1 MGFPFLAPIKPWVVD
16 VLKERENNKYMVAF
30 KNPWIVMTSAALVSK
45 GKPSLDEN
53 ERVKQINDIVNAT
66 TPSPD
71 SYRGCI
77 ISNNSNNVEL
87 SYSTESTIAG
97 IDFDGKK
104 IKVEGESGRK
114 ISTPIIVS
122 MDLDTDGANNTLKT
136 AKVNVKCFSL
146 KQFEM
151 FELFFMKPG
160 MNVLIEWGDS
170 SLLKKDTTPN
180 PQPGSP
186 QTQKRAKNTFKDG
199 TKVEF
204 EPFTRPEEA
213 MVPKDKYDDFCKNF
227 SKYFRSD
234 TTAIGE
240 YLQRIDRS
248 LGTYDLV
255 AGKVL
260 DYSFT
265 VAEDGTYDCSI
276 EVSQGN
282 QISLAIPNNQ
292 RTSQSSENTNAAA
305 QEWPT
310 AEQIQKFIVTDL
322 NLDEEKLTKYAY
334 GGRDIKYWS
343 NHWFNFVKI
352 NKQQK
357 DTVASDEAYISMKF
371 ILKVLMNYGIAGGN
385 VDNDFF
391 KFELPK
397 YLQGKDEIEAL
408 PVLSNKFMMSSSDMV
423 IFPRKDLPDLAAP
436 IKKGGKSTSAD
447 ANKITIKEKGIDGT
461 INGIDFHI
469 PADLAVPVTNE
480 KIKIDEANGDRLG
493 DALNVFLKYKQVVK
507 YWHQSATRI
516 DFLEKIL
523 GMVNDA
529 GYGMYRLVYGLQS
542 ENSTG
547 TVVDYKMATGD
558 VLEQNKDVEIY
569 RFKPTTINSIVKS
582 FSFNFEMSNL
592 VAGRTIFNS
601 GKILADAK
609 KEQKTDDT
617 DKLILPNSA
626 YKSVDNSSFGNADG
640 WYSINKVEL
649 ENVRENFEKAKK
661 LDKLKAAS
669 ETPDKKENTNEATD
683 MTQVLQNKSIKFLK
697 TGSAKTTTTLIYRD
711 KVFFEDYILKEAQK
725 KEKSRSVLSPIE
737 ITLTIDGFSGFT
749 CGQYF
754 EVDGIPEIYNQIGVF
769 QITNTKHNVAPE
781 GWTTTIEAG
790 FRTINKP
797 APPAKT

>member
-30 KNPWIVMTSAALVSK
+30 KNPWIVMTSGALVSK
-45 GKPSLDEN
+45 GKPSLDEKARI
-53 ERVKQINDIVNAT
+53 EEIKKIVEAT
-66 TPSPD
+66 TPSAD

-87 SYSTESTIAG
+87 SYSTEQTIAG

-136 AKVNVKCFSL
+136 AKISVKCFSL

-199 TKVEF
+199 KKVEF

-213 MVPKDKYDDFCKNF
+213 MVPKDKYDDFCKTF
-227 SKYFRSD
+227 SNYFRSD

-248 LGTYDLV
+248 LGSYDLV

-260 DYSFT
+260 DYSFS

-282 QISLAIPNNQ
+282 QISLAIPQNQ
-292 RTSQSSENTNAAA
+292 RTSKSSENTNAVTD
-305 QEWPT
+305 EWP
-310 AEQIQKFIVTDL
+310 APDQIQKFIVTDL
-322 NLDEEKLTKYAY
+322 NLNEERFTAALD
-334 GGRDIKYWS
+334 GRGLDYWK

-357 DTVASDEAYISMKF
+357 DTVASDQSYISMRF
-371 ILKVLMNYGIAGGN
+371 ILKVLMNYSISGGN
-385 VDNDFF
+385 VDTSFF
-391 KFELPK
+391 KFHLPTYK
-397 YLQGKDEIEAL
+397 QGKDEIEVL
-408 PVLSNKFMMSSSDMV
+408 PVLSNKYMMSSSDMV

-436 IKKGGKSTSAD
+436 VKTGGKPPAGD

-469 PADLAVPVTNE
+469 PADLAVRITDEP
-480 KIKIDEANGDRLG
+480 IKVDEANGERLG
-493 DALNVFLKYKQVVK
+493 DALNIFVKYKEVVK
-507 YWHQSATRI
+507 FWQQSATRI

-523 GMVNDA
+523 NMVNDA
-529 GYGMYRLVYGLQS
+529 GYGLYRLVYGLQH
-542 ENSTG
+542 ENAVATI
-547 TVVDYKMATGD
+547 VDYKGATGD

-601 GKILADAK
+601 GKILAEAK
-609 KEQKTDDT
+609 KDQKTDDT

-661 LDKLKAAS
+661 LEKLKAAS
-669 ETPDKKENTNEATD
+669 EESKKEDTTNEPTD
-683 MTQVLQNKSIKFLK
+683 MTTVLQNKSIKFLK
-697 TGSAKTTTTLIYRD
+697 TGSAKATTVLIYKD
-711 KVFFEDYILKEAQK
+711 TPFFQDYILKESQK

-754 EVDGIPEIYNQIGVF
+754 EIDGIPEIYNQIGVF
-769 QITNTKHNVAPE
+769 QITNTKHNITSD

-790 FRTINKP
+790 FRTINKT